1 MYRHSLHKAG
11 GEIRSWHGSELDD
24 AAQGPASGSAH
35 VSWRSC
41 MMTQNTGSRPGK
53 TRRLDSSDSESV
65 GPLACPCACNRA
77 LVVTGTVPGDAGVT
91 VFLQR
96 LTGTRACSNLNSA
109 SPTRARCNSQT
120 PAADSAVA
128 RRRLDGI
135 KTQDGPDLKKLK
147 FHAHAHVLAPR
158 ARSSKQTL
166 RLVSY
171 NLIGASCMKPL
182 TVRTLYCIESFPIF

>member
-1 MYRHSLHKAG
+1 MSLCLQP
-11 GEIRSWHGSELDD
+11 RSL
-24 AAQGPASGSAH
+24 
-35 VSWRSC
+35 
-41 MMTQNTGSRPGK
+41 
-53 TRRLDSSDSESV
+53 
-65 GPLACPCACNRA
+65 A

-109 SPTRARCNSQT
+109 SPTWARCNSQT

-147 FHAHAHVLAPR
+147 FHAHAHVFAPR
-158 ARSSKQTL
+158 ARSSKHTL

-171 NLIGASCMKPL
+171 NL
-182 TVRTLYCIESFPIF
+182 

>member
-11 GEIRSWHGSELDD
+11 GEIHGSELDD

-41 MMTQNTGSRPGK
+41 MMTQNTGSRPRK
-53 TRRLDSSDSESV
+53 TGRLDSNDSESV

-147 FHAHAHVLAPR
+147 FHAHAHVFAPR
-158 ARSSKQTL
+158 ARSSKQTV

-171 NLIGASCMKPL
+171 NL
-182 TVRTLYCIESFPIF
+182 

>member
-1 MYRHSLHKAG
+1 
-11 GEIRSWHGSELDD
+11 
-24 AAQGPASGSAH
+24 
-35 VSWRSC
+35 

-53 TRRLDSSDSESV
+53 TRRLDSESV
-65 GPLACPCACNRA
+65 GPLACTCACNRA

-91 VFLQR
+91 MFLKR

-120 PAADSAVA
+120 PALAADSAVA

-147 FHAHAHVLAPR
+147 FHAHR
-158 ARSSKQTL
+158 ARSCAAREEQQANIEVAFIQLARCKLYET
-166 RLVSY
+166 SY
-171 NLIGASCMKPL
+171 SAHI
-182 TVRTLYCIESFPIF
+182 VLY

>member
-11 GEIRSWHGSELDD
+11 CEICSWHGSELDD

-53 TRRLDSSDSESV
+53 TRRLDSSASDSESV
-65 GPLACPCACNRA
+65 GPLRLACPCACNRA

-96 LTGTRACSNLNSA
+96 LTGTRACSNFNSA

-120 PAADSAVA
+120 PAADSAVTVA

-147 FHAHAHVLAPR
+147 FHAHAHVLAPHG
-158 ARSSKQTL
+158 AASK
-166 RLVSY
+166 R
-171 NLIGASCMKPL
+171 
-182 TVRTLYCIESFPIF
+182 

>member
-1 MYRHSLHKAG
+1 MERINSVPEACTGTVCTRPVARSARGTVRSSTMLLRDPHLVPHMY
-11 GEIRSWHGSELDD
+11 HGD
-24 AAQGPASGSAH
+24 P
-35 VSWRSC
+35 VW
-41 MMTQNTGSRPGK
+41 MTQNTGSRPGK

-120 PAADSAVA
+120 LAADSAVA

-147 FHAHAHVLAPR
+147 FHAHAHVLAPHG
-158 ARSSKQTL
+158 AASK
-166 RLVSY
+166 R
-171 NLIGASCMKPL
+171 
-182 TVRTLYCIESFPIF
+182 

>member
-1 MYRHSLHKAG
+1 MYRHSPHKAG
-11 GEIRSWHGSELDD
+11 GEIRSWHGSELDRDD
-24 AAQGPASGSAH
+24 AAQGTAASGSAH
-35 VSWRSC
+35 VWRPC
-41 MMTQNTGSRPGK
+41 MPNQNTGRRPGK
-53 TRRLDSSDSESV
+53 RFKLDSESV

-120 PAADSAVA
+120 PALAADSAVA

-147 FHAHAHVLAPR
+147 FHAHAHVFAPR

-171 NLIGASCMKPL
+171 NL
-182 TVRTLYCIESFPIF
+182 

>member
-1 MYRHSLHKAG
+1 MARFGARRCCSGTRIWFRTCIMAILY
-11 GEIRSWHGSELDD
+11 DD
-24 AAQGPASGSAH
+24 PEHRQPA
-35 VSWRSC
+35 WE
-41 MMTQNTGSRPGK
+41 
-53 TRRLDSSDSESV
+53 DSEV
-65 GPLACPCACNRA
+65 GLGVCWTTGMSLCLQPRSLA

-120 PAADSAVA
+120 PALAADSAVA

-147 FHAHAHVLAPR
+147 FHAHAHVFAPR
-158 ARSSKQTL
+158 ARSSKQTV

-171 NLIGASCMKPL
+171 NL
-182 TVRTLYCIESFPIF
+182 

>member
-120 PAADSAVA
+120 PALAADSAVA

-147 FHAHAHVLAPR
+147 FHAHAHVFAPR

-171 NLIGASCMKPL
+171 NL
-182 TVRTLYCIESFPIF
+182 